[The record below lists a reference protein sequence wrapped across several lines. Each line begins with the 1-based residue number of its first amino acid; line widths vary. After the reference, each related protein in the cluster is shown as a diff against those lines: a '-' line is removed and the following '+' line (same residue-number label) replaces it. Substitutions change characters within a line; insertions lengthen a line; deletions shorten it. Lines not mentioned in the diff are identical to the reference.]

1 MVTAPIYRGSRR
13 RTEGGEHLGSSE
25 RLENYQLI
33 AIHMDIRA
41 RKNFQKVDIS
51 LPSGGNLGHNNF
63 CWRGRSPPGKVPM
76 ASEMSPESYASAFF
90 RSVNSELLSES
101 QVELLWMGLER
112 SAASDPFFADVL
124 AALEDLPSA

>member
-1 MVTAPIYRGSRR
+1 
-13 RTEGGEHLGSSE
+13 
-25 RLENYQLI
+25 
-33 AIHMDIRA
+33 
-41 RKNFQKVDIS
+41 
-51 LPSGGNLGHNNF
+51 
-63 CWRGRSPPGKVPM
+63 M